1 MKYLFNITLAVLI
14 AGAFAACKTKPAA
27 APGLALPTLSAEDQ
41 KSITNREISTWEFGK
56 TKNFA
61 GLKEILADD
70 YTAYFGKNSMNKND
84 VIRTFQ
90 NSIIKDYRLSNIKL
104 KPVTTDV
111 AIIYYELNQDV
122 MDENGDKWTPY
133 VASSATYVK
142 RDGVWKSVFYQETA
156 ILQ

>member
-1 MKYLFNITLAVLI
+1 MKTLFTITMAVLI
-14 AGAFAACKTKPAA
+14 AGTFTACKNKPAA
-27 APGLALPTLSAEDQ
+27 TPALALPTLSADDQ
-41 KSITNREISTWEFGK
+41 KMITNREISTWEFGK

-70 YTAYFGKNSMNKND
+70 YTAYFGRNIMNKND

-90 NSIIKDYRLSNIKL
+90 NSIVRSYRLSNIKI
-104 KPVTTDV
+104 KPVTDNV
-111 AIIYYELNQDV
+111 AIIYYELSQDV

-133 VASSATYVK
+133 VASAATYAK

>member
-1 MKYLFNITLAVLI
+1 MKTLFNITLVVLLA
-14 AGAFAACKTKPAA
+14 AGFAACKSKPAA
-27 APGLALPTLSAEDQ
+27 ATAMALPTLSADDQ
-41 KSITNREISTWEFGK
+41 KMITNREISTWEFGK

-70 YTAYFGKNSMNKND
+70 YSAFFGDNLMSKND

-90 NSIIKDYRLSNIKL
+90 NSIIKSYRLSNIRV
-104 KPVTTDV
+104 KPVTDNV
-111 AIIYYELNQDV
+111 AIIFYELQQDV
-122 MDENGDKWTPY
+122 LDQNGDKWTPY

-142 RDGVWKSVFYQETA
+142 RDGLWKSVFYQETP

>member
-1 MKYLFNITLAVLI
+1 MKTLFKLTLAVMMT
-14 AGAFAACKTKPAA
+14 AAFISCKSKPAA
-27 APGLALPTLSAEDQ
+27 APAMALPTLSADDQ
-41 KSITNREISTWEFGK
+41 KIITNREISTWEFGK
-56 TKNFA
+56 TKNFG

-70 YTAYFGKNSMNKND
+70 YTAFFGKNVMNKND

-90 NSIIKDYRLSNIKL
+90 NSIVKSYRLSNIKL
-104 KPVTTDV
+104 KPVSDNV

-133 VASSATYVK
+133 VASSATYAK

-156 ILQ
+156 IQQ